1 MLITHSE
8 ADLGEH
14 LDPIEVHKAD
24 AGQVQDE
31 GVEGHGLGVQGR
43 GPVGGSAVRSLVLQA
58 PVTEVEVDI
67 AGGGGI
73 PFGVEVVLQL
83 KL

>member
-1 MLITHSE
+1 MLITHTE

-14 LDPIEVHKAD
+14 LDPVEVHKAN
-24 AGQVQDE
+24 ASQVQDK
-31 GVEGHGLGVQGR
+31 GVEGHGLGVQHQGT
-43 GPVGGSAVRSLVLQA
+43 GGGSAIRDLVLQ
-58 PVTEVEVDI
+58 PTVTEVEVDI

-73 PFGVEVVLQL
+73 TFGVEVVLQL